1 MATIDQN
8 GLEVLDQRP
17 VAAPVNIY
25 ARRST
30 LSDLQQMYR
39 LAAQIA
45 ADTGAETAEEADDFD
60 VGDDFDPS
68 VPFESLAGHLDED
81 AFQQALA
88 ESVRNGTP
96 PLAGPDATADAELSQ
111 KTESSGTPPASD

>member
-8 GLEVLDQRP
+8 GFEILDQRP

-30 LSDLQQMYR
+30 LADLQQMYR
-39 LAAQIA
+39 LAAQHA
-45 ADTGAETAEEADDFD
+45 AETGAETPEEADDFN

-88 ESVRNGTP
+88 ESVRNGEQASARTSP
-96 PLAGPDATADAELSQ
+96 APNGEQQAPAEP
-111 KTESSGTPPASD
+111 SGTPPAGE